1 MDYREIAKL
10 ISTSKKKTPVKA
22 YVKGNIKGRIPKDVM
37 IFKGEDSVIL
47 IGDYKNIEKILARN
61 KSGIEYFHIDNDRRN
76 SAIPLLDLKN
86 LNCRIEPGAII
97 RDRVKIGKNCI
108 IMMGAVINI
117 GAEIGESTMID
128 MNAVIGS
135 RVKVGKRVHVSAGA
149 VLAGVLEPPSAQSV
163 IIRDDVLI
171 GANAVVLEGVTV
183 GIRSVVAAGA
193 VVTENVKPNSVVAGV
208 PAKFIKKIDPKTD
221 SKTQILEE
229 LRKL

>member
-1 MDYREIAKL
+1 MDYKEIAKL
-10 ISTSKKKTPVKA
+10 ISASKKKTPVKA
-22 YVKGNIKGRIPKDVM
+22 YVKGIIKGRISKEVM
-37 IFKGEDSVIL
+37 VFRGEDSIIL
-47 IGDYKNIEKILARN
+47 IGDYNYIKKILERN

-97 RDRVKIGKNCI
+97 RDKVKIGANCI

-117 GAEIGESTMID
+117 GAEIGEGTMID

-135 RVKVGKRVHVSAGA
+135 RVKVGKRVHISAGA
-149 VLAGVLEPPSAQSV
+149 VLAGVLEPPSAKQV

-183 GIRSVVAAGA
+183 GKKSVVAAGA
-193 VVTENVKPNSVVAGV
+193 VVTKNVKPNSVVAGV
-208 PAKFIKKIDPKTD
+208 PARFIKNIDPKTD
-221 SKTQILEE
+221 SKTQILKE
-229 LRKL
+229 LRRL